1 MSFQKQLFIFLL
13 LSISIYTKAQDKTAY
28 SLQDC
33 ISYAMKNSNT
43 IKGALLEEQI
53 QLEKNKEVLGIAR
66 PQIQATGQF
75 QYLFIIPKQRADANA
90 FDFTSSL
97 SFFKIDTP
105 AFLAYQQQPKQ
116 KYSELKFGLP
126 LNMSAGIQATQIL
139 FDAGVLIAL
148 KARTSLEELS
158 VLNTKRSEQ
167 ELRVSIS
174 KAYFNC
180 VIAEKR
186 VALLNDNITLLAS
199 LENMTQ
205 KLFGEGFAEKIDAD
219 RLTVQKN
226 NLIIERE
233 KIQNLIQLSYMM
245 LKFQM
250 GMPLDNTVTL
260 TDDLNLEI
268 IKKDM
273 ELDRIVDYNN
283 RVEMDLLKT
292 IKKLNSY
299 DYKRYQKGYLPTIA
313 AAVSGSYATQTIAFK
328 ELFTLP
334 YFPTGALVLNA
345 SVPIY
350 DGNTRKAKMQQAKLN
365 MLKNDNDMEALK
377 LAVDFES
384 KNAKTQ
390 LKNSMISLENQQ
402 KNIELANKVYT
413 IAQKKYKEG
422 VGSNIEILQAETAY
436 KEAQTNYFNSLFEAM
451 IAKIDYQKSLGLLK

>member
-1 MSFQKQLFIFLL
+1 
-13 LSISIYTKAQDKTAY
+13 
-28 SLQDC
+28 
-33 ISYAMKNSNT
+33 
-43 IKGALLEEQI
+43 
-53 QLEKNKEVLGIAR
+53 
-66 PQIQATGQF
+66 
-75 QYLFIIPKQRADANA
+75 
-90 FDFTSSL
+90 
-97 SFFKIDTP
+97 
-105 AFLAYQQQPKQ
+105 
-116 KYSELKFGLP
+116 
-126 LNMSAGIQATQIL
+126 
-139 FDAGVLIAL
+139 
-148 KARTSLEELS
+148 
-158 VLNTKRSEQ
+158 
-167 ELRVSIS
+167 
-174 KAYFNC
+174 
-180 VIAEKR
+180 
-186 VALLNDNITLLAS
+186 
-199 LENMTQ
+199 MTQ